1 MKFECSLSA
10 VWRSVAIA
18 LARGLA
24 SQESRSIR
32 CRIRPDARALRATSN
47 PPDRCSSS
55 PGQRA
60 APCPRSRDLVRF
72 VSRVV
77 VAQAAPRLRKAAI
90 GAVSVPRD
98 EPWPPVSGAPP
109 VQFRSPSASASARLV
124 HAGAPSVQF
133 QARGPGRHMMSEDA
147 NSAIGRSSSLP
158 QSGTTF
164 VTPDTTNLHAL
175 AARTHREN
183 RRVSSHPYRSIR
195 CRILPLLPT
204 TNTAPPK
211 NCRTAS
217 VCSLARL
224 SSRNAETTTSGR
236 PSSSRSPTNASL
248 RPGS

>member
-133 QARGPGRHMMSEDA
+133 QARGPGRHMMSE
-147 NSAIGRSSSLP
+147 
-158 QSGTTF
+158 
-164 VTPDTTNLHAL
+164 
-175 AARTHREN
+175 
-183 RRVSSHPYRSIR
+183 VSDVATQL
-195 CRILPLLPT
+195 CALPT
-204 TNTAPPK
+204 FDDSVCGHSK
-211 NCRTAS
+211 RRTAM
-217 VCSLARL
+217 
-224 SSRNAETTTSGR
+224 SSKLWVMEDSTGR
-236 PSSSRSPTNASL
+236 IC
-248 RPGS
+248 